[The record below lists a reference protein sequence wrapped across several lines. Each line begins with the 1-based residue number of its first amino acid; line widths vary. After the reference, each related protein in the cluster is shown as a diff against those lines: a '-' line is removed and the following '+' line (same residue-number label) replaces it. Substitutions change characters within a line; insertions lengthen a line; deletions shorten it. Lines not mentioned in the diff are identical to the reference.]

1 MLISYRLL
9 QTYFK
14 KTLPTP
20 EEVAR
25 LLSEHI
31 FEIEGI
37 DKKMNDVVLDV
48 NVLPDRAPYCLSHQG
63 IASEFASIRPEYEFT
78 PRVIQNIPG
87 DVGTSRKVI
96 VEAKEYCDRYILAEL
111 MDVEVKESPKWLTDY
126 LESLGQRS
134 INLVVD
140 LTNFVMLDIGQP
152 LHAFDASKV
161 EGEIQVRFAHE
172 GEEIITLDK
181 KQIKLTPEVCVISDS
196 KKALAIAGV
205 KGGNVAEVTKQT
217 NHILLESAHFKSSLV
232 RVASGIV
239 GIKNDS
245 SKRFEN
251 NVANKRSIEGIQYFI
266 ALLKKECGELLVN
279 SFFDSSPEKPEEKK
293 LEVGFQ
299 FIKAVLGAEI
309 TDEEIIDCLTRN
321 HLRVVRVG
329 EKLSITIP
337 EERKDLEI
345 PEDICDEVGRL
356 WGLTNLKG
364 VLPKNHGTYEALSSL
379 TLRNRISNF
388 LVTKGYSEIYSYSL
402 TNKGHGEILNPL
414 ASDKNFVRDNLSSA
428 MEEKL
433 VQNVYYA
440 DLLNLD
446 KIRLFEIGKVYTQ
459 SGEKTHLSIGVAYK
473 RFKKGERVNDEIKKI
488 RDELVEFLNLPIQTV
503 CTVDDSGGLLSFE
516 GKTIGVINQKDGIL
530 EIELDQ
536 LFDKVKCEDVSLG
549 CVSKHT
555 MYTPVSTFPFISRDI
570 AVFVPGEA
578 GNESFVIDAI
588 KKHGTTLLIRFDLF
602 DVFTKTFKET
612 EEVKTSYAYR
622 MVFQSYEKTL
632 TNEEVDTIV
641 ANITNEMN
649 SREGWQVR

>member
-20 EEVAR
+20 EEVSR

-37 DKKMNDVVLDV
+37 EKNSHDVVLDV

-63 IASEFASIRPEYEFT
+63 VASEFASIVPEYEFT
-78 PRVIQNIPG
+78 PRVIQSISSDIGSVRNAI
-87 DVGTSRKVI
+87 I
-96 VEAKEYCDRYILAEL
+96 EAEAYCDRYILSEL

-126 LESLGQRS
+126 LDSLGQRS

-152 LHAFDASKV
+152 LHAFDAGKV
-161 EGEIQVRFAHE
+161 EGNIKVRFADE
-172 GEEIITLDK
+172 GEEITTLDK
-181 KQIKLTPEVCVISDS
+181 RQIKLTSEVCVISDN

-205 KGGNVAEVTKQT
+205 KGGHVAEVNKQT
-217 NHILLESAHFKSSLV
+217 NHILLESAHFVASQV
-232 RVASGIV
+232 RVASGKV
-239 GIKNDS
+239 GIKNES

-251 NVANKRSIEGIQYFI
+251 NVSRQKSKEGMLYFI
-266 ALLKKECGELLVN
+266 SLLKKECPEMLVN
-279 SFFDSSPEKPEEKK
+279 SFFDSAPEKVEEIKI
-293 LEVGFQ
+293 EVALS

-356 WGLTNLKG
+356 WGLTKLKG

-379 TLRNRISNF
+379 SLRNSISNF

-402 TNKGHGEILNPL
+402 TNKGYGEILNPL
-414 ASDKNFVRDNLSSA
+414 ASDKNFVRDNLSDA

-433 VQNVYYA
+433 GQNLYFA

-446 KIRLFEIGKVYTQ
+446 KIKLFEIGKVYTKR
-459 SGEKTHLSIGVAYK
+459 GEKTHLSIGVSYK
-473 RFKKGERVNDEIKKI
+473 RAKKGEKVNDEIKI
-488 RDELVEFLNLPIQTV
+488 LRDELVEFLNIPIQTV
-503 CTVDDSGGLLSFE
+503 CTVDDSGGLLNYE
-516 GKTIGVINQKDGIL
+516 GKTIGVINNKDGVL
-530 EIELDQ
+530 ELELDA
-536 LFDKVKCEDVSLG
+536 LFGASSLSDAPLKFEQKN
-549 CVSKHT
+549 VLYK
-555 MYTPVSTFPFISRDI
+555 PVSEFPFISRDI
-570 AVFVPGEA
+570 AVFVPGDA
-578 GNESFVIDAI
+578 GNEESVLQVI
-588 KKHGTTLLIRFDLF
+588 KKNAGALMVRSDLF

-612 EEVKTSYAYR
+612 SEVKTSYAYR
-622 MVFQSYEKTL
+622 IVFQSYDKTL
-632 TNEEVDTIV
+632 TNEEIDIV
-641 ANITNEMN
+641 IKKITEEMN
-649 SREGWQVR
+649 AKEGWQVR